1 MGKMIHEALSRSII
15 GIAMEVLNELK
26 PGLDEKLY
34 ERAMAIELRR
44 CGHAVA
50 LQSSFPVFYRGE
62 MIGNLIPDMIVDD
75 LVIVDGK
82 VVSAFTDS
90 HAAQMIGYLNI
101 TGLKLALLLNF
112 KNASLTWKRVVN
124 ERVHE
129 NVIPP
134 DLHSPIREIRVIRGQ
149 KMPSIDKLFEVL
161 VNEGASDLHIG
172 EGQPP
177 KIRKHG
183 DVMAICEKPLRRD
196 ELVNMLSEVCGPK
209 GWTLFEERGD
219 FDFAYE
225 MDEKSRF
232 RCNFLKQTN
241 GYGAVFRL
249 IPTRIASLAE
259 LGIPAVVR
267 QFGDLR
273 GGLVL
278 ITGPTGSGKSTTLAA
293 LIDYINTNY
302 ARHIITIEEPIEFV
316 HHNKRSIM
324 TQREVPEHSSTFPAG
339 LKAAMRE
346 DCDIV
351 LVGEM
356 RDLET
361 VSLAL
366 TAAETGL
373 LVFGT
378 LHTNNARKTI
388 DRMID
393 VFPADKQPQART
405 MLANSLRGVLAQL
418 LLKRADG
425 TGRNAVNEILISSS
439 AVSSII
445 REGATQKLQDVIV
458 SGKGQGMQF
467 MDDAIWTLLQQGIVS
482 PHEAFMKAIDKNLFK
497 KFLPADEAG
506 LANSA
511 GSSPD
516 DEQRPLG
523 DFVKGQ
529 ARKA

>member
-1 MGKMIHEALSRSII
+1 
-15 GIAMEVLNELK
+15 
-26 PGLDEKLY
+26 
-34 ERAMAIELRR
+34 
-44 CGHAVA
+44 
-50 LQSSFPVFYRGE
+50 
-62 MIGNLIPDMIVDD
+62 
-75 LVIVDGK
+75 
-82 VVSAFTDS
+82 
-90 HAAQMIGYLNI
+90 
-101 TGLKLALLLNF
+101 
-112 KNASLTWKRVVN
+112 
-124 ERVHE
+124 
-129 NVIPP
+129 
-134 DLHSPIREIRVIRGQ
+134 
-149 KMPSIDKLFEVL
+149 MPYIDRFFRVL
-161 VNEGASDLHIG
+161 VSEGASDLHIA

-183 DVMAICEKPLRRD
+183 DVMPIRQKPVTGD
-196 ELVNMLSEVCGPK
+196 EVVKMLSEICDPK

-225 MDEKSRF
+225 MEGQSRF
-232 RCNFLKQTN
+232 RCNYLKQTN

-249 IPTRIASLAE
+249 IPTRIATLEE
-259 LGIPAVVR
+259 LGIPR
-267 QFGDLR
+267 IGKQFGELR

-278 ITGPTGSGKSTTLAA
+278 VTGPTGSGKSTTLAA
-293 LIDYINTNY
+293 LIDYINSNY
-302 ARHIITIEEPIEFV
+302 ARHIVTIEEPIEFV
-316 HHNKRSIM
+316 HNNKRSII
-324 TQREVPEHSSTFPAG
+324 TQREVPEHSATFPAG
-339 LKAAMRE
+339 LKAALRE

-361 VSLAL
+361 ISLAL

-425 TGRNAVNEILISSS
+425 SGRVAVNEILISNA

-467 MDDAIWTLLQQGIVS
+467 MDDAIWTFLQRGIVS
-482 PHEAFMKAIDKNLFK
+482 PHEAFMKAIDKRLFQ
-497 KFLPADEAG
+497 KFLPQDEQAF
-506 LANSA
+506 ANSA
-511 GSSPD
+511 GASAD
-516 DEQRPLG
+516 DERRARG
-523 DFVKGQ
+523 DFVKRRD
-529 ARKA
+529 RK